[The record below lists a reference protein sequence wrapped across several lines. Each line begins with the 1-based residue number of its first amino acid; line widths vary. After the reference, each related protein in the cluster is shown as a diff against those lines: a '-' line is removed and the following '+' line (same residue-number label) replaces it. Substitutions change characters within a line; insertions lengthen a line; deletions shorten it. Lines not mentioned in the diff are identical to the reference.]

1 MEDTALAKPEELA
14 LLFEPTQIIKI
25 SVGELSAP
33 VETAIELQKL
43 AILEK
48 SLLMDIL
55 QHSDRDEESGKLFIH
70 PEALGWARELR
81 MILKDIHDLTKGVQE
96 KVMLKKMDVMGNL
109 YKQVLKDTK
118 PEDIIRTIRELQ
130 NVEPAK

>member
-48 SLLMDIL
+48 TLLMDIL

-109 YKQVLKDTK
+109 YKQVLKDKK